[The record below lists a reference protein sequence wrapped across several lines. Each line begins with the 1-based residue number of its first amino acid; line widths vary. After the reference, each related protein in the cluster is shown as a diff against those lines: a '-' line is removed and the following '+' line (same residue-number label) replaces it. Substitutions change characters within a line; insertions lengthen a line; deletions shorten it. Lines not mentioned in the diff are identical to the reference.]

1 MACASNSSA
10 SEGQNDSEAASFQ
23 KEMSYTC
30 FPVEICT
37 IIFSGLFIRLTCF
50 SRHVELESS
59 RTKKKGFFYVE
70 FCVEF
75 PVNN

>member
-50 SRHVELESS
+50 FTSRRVGVFSD
-59 RTKKKGFFYVE
+59 KKKVFFYVG